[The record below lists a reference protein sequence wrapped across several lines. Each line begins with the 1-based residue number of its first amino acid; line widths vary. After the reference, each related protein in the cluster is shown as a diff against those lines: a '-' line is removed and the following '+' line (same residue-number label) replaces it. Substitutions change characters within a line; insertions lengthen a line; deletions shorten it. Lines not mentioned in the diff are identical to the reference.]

1 MTFRKITA
9 IEVRMIKTKLSM
21 KNFVSKS
28 IPIEMK
34 NIAMKL
40 SLKGITSAVTWCAYS
55 DSEIKSPAM
64 KAPRAREK
72 PISEIK
78 RATLKHRNKTE
89 TMNKSLILDL
99 TI

>member
-1 MTFRKITA
+1 
-9 IEVRMIKTKLSM
+9 
-21 KNFVSKS
+21 
-28 IPIEMK
+28 
-34 NIAMKL
+34 
-40 SLKGITSAVTWCAYS
+40 
-55 DSEIKSPAM
+55 M